1 MSQPNQSKKPKPGRP
16 RLPKGNAKA
25 VMLRVRV
32 TSDERLAIEDAAK
45 ASKQTASEWI
55 RALLSNALRGG
66 NDLH

>member
-32 TSDERLAIEDAAK
+32 TSDERLAVEDAAK
-45 ASKQTASEWI
+45 ANKQTASEWI
-55 RALLSNALRGG
+55 RALLSNALRSG